1 MDERQVRG
9 EVRELERQL
18 IALANLVESLFAEAV
33 MAVIENNRQAV
44 PDLREEDYRAHERWI
59 EIDRLCTE
67 LLTNGDLGQ
76 EQVLFLWGAM
86 KIATHLKRAADESM
100 RIGQA
105 LREGEPETLGAV
117 PRMAQLAQGIL
128 GDALSALATREPDEA
143 AGLHLTHREL
153 TSLASQAADDLVEQM
168 ESGEIAPSTGL
179 ALADIADR
187 LSHVADEA
195 LGIAHQVAHLYRAE

>member
-9 EVRELERQL
+9 EVHELEHQV

-33 MAVIENNRQAV
+33 MAVIENNRHAACE
-44 PDLREEDYRAHERWI
+44 LREEDYRVHERWI

-67 LLTNGDLGQ
+67 LLTNGDLDE
-76 EQVLFLWGAM
+76 EQITFLWQAM

-105 LREGEPETLGAV
+105 LRDGEPDGLGAV
-117 PRMAQLAQGIL
+117 PRMAQIAQSTL
-128 GDALSALATREPDEA
+128 GDALSALASRDPDEA
-143 AGLHLTHREL
+143 AGVHLTHREL
-153 TSLASQAADDLVEQM
+153 TSLASQAADELVAEM
-168 ESGEIAPSTGL
+168 ESGQLAPAAGL
-179 ALADIADR
+179 ALADMANR

-195 LGIAHQVAHLYRAE
+195 LGIANHVAHLYRAA